1 MVDVLKYRFTNGYT
15 AMREYTNVF
24 VRGNTI
30 STEGRWVL
38 RDAEG
43 NFVEVD
49 RYRNDLFE
57 RHDLIIENEER
68 EVN

>member
-15 AMREYTNVF
+15 AMREHGALLINDNV
-24 VRGNTI
+24 VPAD
-30 STEGRWVL
+30 GRWVL